1 MEENKETIEYYKKHA
16 AKYYAQTVDVD
27 MSPVYKDFL
36 YYLDTGAHILD
47 AGCGSGR
54 DSLYFLEEGYEITA
68 LDAAEE
74 LACLAQELLGQKV
87 LKMRLQDLDF
97 KAEFDGIWAS
107 ASLLHLREEQIK
119 EVLKRFTAALLPQG
133 VVYISLKYGTKEE
146 FKEGRFFNYYRE
158 DSFLQLLAEIAG
170 LEVIKLWKTS
180 DAEKRE
186 ATTWLNLLLKKVT

>member
-16 AKYYAQTVDVD
+16 AEYYAQTVDVD
-27 MSPVYKDFL
+27 MTEIYKDFL
-36 YYLDTGAHILD
+36 YYLDKGAHILD

-68 LDAAEE
+68 FDAAEE
-74 LACLAQELLGQKV
+74 LVSLAQELLGLKV

-107 ASLLHLREEQIK
+107 ASLHHLREEQIK
-119 EVLKRFTAALLPQG
+119 EVLKRFTAALFPHG
-133 VVYISLKYGTKEE
+133 VVYISLKYGSEEE
-146 FKEGRFFNYYRE
+146 FKSGRFFNYYKE
-158 DSFLQLLAEIAG
+158 DSILQLLSEIAG

-186 ATTWLNLLLKKVT
+186 DTTWLNLLLKRVD